1 MNGVKECFPLLF
13 PLHQREGVHHYAEIG
28 IISVPTNEAGKVI
41 SFLCKSCCIMFSNGP
56 CCKGPCTPATVYK
69 LTLCWNPKTQI
80 NVHPVTSHCF
90 HHTYRQN
97 TCHHSY
103 LRSDILYS
111 HGLNLFNNNIFMSF
125 FFFLMHS
132 SKTQVAS
139 ALSFNFSHLKA
150 LLTLMSTVKSYISP
164 TFKLPWNTVNT
175 VTSAQ
180 NKFLS

>member
-1 MNGVKECFPLLF
+1 MLPTSVSSAPEGRGSSLCWDWNHICPNKWGRKSHLFPMQVLLYHVFQGSVLQRTLHSRHWLQTHPLLKPKNPNKCA
-13 PLHQREGVHHYAEIG
+13 PLWPHTASITHTDKILAITHTYVQTFFTPMDWIYL
-28 IISVPTNEAGKVI
+28 IIT
-41 SFLCKSCCIMFSNGP
+41 FLC
-56 CCKGPCTPATVYK
+56 
-69 LTLCWNPKTQI
+69 L
-80 NVHPVTSHCF
+80 
-90 HHTYRQN
+90 
-97 TCHHSY
+97 
-103 LRSDILYS
+103 
-111 HGLNLFNNNIFMSF
+111 F

-164 TFKLPWNTVNT
+164 TFKLPWNTVST